1 MTTEER
7 LKRIEGK
14 LDRINE
20 KLNVLTKL
28 EAIQMSGIDD
38 ILTEVAELPT
48 INDSLDALFAQLQ
61 ELIKAGGTDPV
72 KLQQALE
79 LITTQKARTKAAI
92 VANTPASTP
101 TP

>member
-14 LDRINE
+14 LDRVNE

-28 EAIQMSGIDD
+28 EAIEMAAIDD

-61 ELIKAGGTDPV
+61 ELIKAGGTDPA

-79 LITTQKARTKAAI
+79 LLTTQKARTKAAI
-92 VANTPASTP
+92 VANTPVA
-101 TP
+101 